1 MVTLTLQDLDTTAND
16 NYGRDMDT
24 NIRHEITNT
33 CTCVEFDEEENE
45 LPASDCWGVC
55 WHNTVDDFADDT
67 EELRNSNETG
77 WWKVTD
83 LNLWSGNVS
92 GYFRAEKVE
101 DILHGMTV
109 NSEWI
114 MRYTAFPDR
123 VEYSLS
129 HHDSMGSSST
139 LTAVTE
145 EEVEELG
152 LY

>member
-1 MVTLTLQDLDTTAND
+1 MTT
-16 NYGRDMDT
+16 T
-24 NIRHEITNT
+24 HKHEITNT
-33 CTCVEFDEEENE
+33 CTCVEFDEDENE

-55 WHNTVDDFADDT
+55 WHNVLDDFAEGT

-83 LNLWSGNVS
+83 LALWNGNTS
-92 GYFRAEKVE
+92 GYFHAKTVE
-101 DILHGMTV
+101 DILCGMTV
-109 NSEWI
+109 RSEWI

-129 HHDSMGSSST
+129 HHDAMGSATT
-139 LTAVTE
+139 LTAVSA

-152 LY
+152 LYA